1 MEREGSKAAGRA
13 AKLTGIHLDS
23 KAIERK
29 KAIFAAIEKRRKEHN
44 AGDMR
49 KKNLPYET
57 VVTDPPYLTEEST
70 ILFKARQPEIFTK
83 KI

>member
-13 AKLTGIHLDS
+13 AKLTGIVLDS

-29 KAIFAAIEKRRKEHN
+29 NLIFAEIEERRKEHN

-70 ILFKARQPEIFTK
+70 ILDWIRDCLVV
-83 KI
+83 